1 MGTRQEIVSKSD
13 YASEPAIYS
22 SVAVPNAGEKFSD
35 EDLHARFNVPAWG
48 GIRVS
53 RDKKCIVLVDL
64 VVRSGYEDV
73 DHGRT
78 VSYMGQNS
86 DREGA
91 QNQEMSADGFP
102 TIPSKT
108 EPANPDRRRMQAAS
122 NNLVLSRSKMEGYT
136 VLYFTR
142 EWGVDDLRFDSRV
155 ECDSHRFVVE
165 ERDDRP
171 PRVVIKFELRRVERT
186 PGAAA
191 GGAGPAAA
199 SRGAHRGETGGVP
212 GVSGPVGHAA
222 GMPGSARRAIGGP
235 TQAQSPS
242 VAPRSA
248 ERHAA
253 LLLPCEAQA
262 RLELD
267 DSAGSFMRDAI
278 ARGGYRAALH
288 YYASDE
294 AKKSVTPSSAM
305 RSTPPIISHGSD
317 EARESDTPWH
327 RLSMQGWLL
336 GRLGLYGQMKGW
348 LEDASAW
355 PDFDDILNAAD
366 QVQHLPY
373 KTPAAWLRTP
383 APAPLRADRIMT
395 LEPAAP
401 ACRDIGSVPDY
412 VWTAMLI
419 LDAVGPICSHA
430 GLGAAAFLV
439 AAGADKQARGAARRG
454 GGMYDPRRGA
464 RLHGA
469 PEECH
474 RWIIADMDFDP
485 RPPNE
490 PHYYYDLT
498 DEGRKALVDARAA
511 GAPWP
516 KATEAA
522 AAGLRGMSLP
532 DLLEAACGFSGPV
545 PGLDKMKSE
554 LGRLVDAWQV
564 QNSGG
569 SVPPVDAEDR
579 VLVDLGSTAK
589 WSENGETAGSSLDY
603 FLYLTTIIR
612 SIRAVACEADP
623 STRAEDAVLRTLIA
637 AIQGLCRKHAG
648 EVTATVSSPG
658 LPTGPARGKETGEGD
673 EAPQQPPYA
682 DVTPAMISDMYYCL
696 AEYCRSR
703 GLAADPCSLPL
714 YEALTE
720 DERAAAVRV
729 LADDSLF
736 HHGAD

>member
-1 MGTRQEIVSKSD
+1 MLIWRWRYVGTRQEIASKSD
-13 YASEPAIYS
+13 FASEPATYPA
-22 SVAVPNAGEKFSD
+22 VAVPNAGEKFSD

-73 DHGRT
+73 DHGHT

-86 DREGA
+86 DREGM
-91 QNQEMSADGFP
+91 QNQEMSTDAFP

-108 EPANPDRRRMQAAS
+108 EPADPGRRKMQATS
-122 NNLVLSRSKMEGYT
+122 NNLSLSRSKEEGYT

-155 ECDSHRFVVE
+155 EYDSHRFVVE
-165 ERDDRP
+165 ERDDRQ
-171 PRVVIKFELRRVERT
+171 PRVVIKFELRRVEGT

-191 GGAGPAAA
+191 GGAGPAPAPH
-199 SRGAHRGETGGVP
+199 GAHRGETGGAP
-212 GVSGPVGHAA
+212 GVSGHAA
-222 GMPGSARRAIGGP
+222 GIPGSARRAIGGP
-235 TQAQSPS
+235 TQAQ
-242 VAPRSA
+242 APFGAPLSA
-248 ERHAA
+248 ERPAA
-253 LLLPCEAQA
+253 PPLPREAQA

-288 YYASDE
+288 YYGSDE
-294 AKKSVTPSSAM
+294 AKK
-305 RSTPPIISHGSD
+305 
-317 EARESDTPWH
+317 SDTPWH

-366 QVQHLPY
+366 RVQHIPY

-383 APAPLRADRIMT
+383 APAPLRTDRIMT

-401 ACRDIGSVPDY
+401 PCRDIGSVPDY

-439 AAGADKQARGAARRG
+439 AAGADKQARGSARKG

-469 PEECH
+469 PEGCH

-485 RPPNE
+485 RPPHG

-498 DEGRKALVDARAA
+498 DEGRGALVAARAA

-516 KATEAA
+516 KAAEAA

-545 PGLDKMKSE
+545 PGLDRMRSE
-554 LGRLVDAWQV
+554 LGRLVDAWRAR
-564 QNSGG
+564 NGG
-569 SVPPVDAEDR
+569 GGAPPVGAEDR

-589 WSENGETAGSSLDY
+589 WSENGEAAGSSLDY
-603 FLYLTTIIR
+603 FLHLTTIIR
-612 SIRAVACEADP
+612 STRAVACEAEP
-623 STRAEDAVLRTLIA
+623 STRAEDAVLRALIA
-637 AIQGLCRKHAG
+637 AIQGLCRKYAR
-648 EVTATVSSPG
+648 EVAATVSGPG
-658 LPTGPARGKETGEGD
+658 PLPCPAQGMDAGKGG

-682 DVTPAMISDMYYCL
+682 DAAPALISDLYYCL

-703 GLAADPCSLPL
+703 RLAADPCSLPL

-729 LADDSLF
+729 LADDSVF